1 MPAVHPFPEQ
11 LSIYRLKLLLY
22 QSYFFL
28 SATAQLNS
36 ELEFDSHS
44 AGGIEITLNKN
55 VAMIMIYKSGN
66 LTGGNTDQILCNI
79 PDNGRFVRAI
89 FAPCEVLSYN
99 WTPIGNTGYVTFE
112 DNTIKIRCK
121 DSIND
126 GVVVANLMIPRHII
140 QFD

>member
-1 MPAVHPFPEQ
+1 MVILLGQFLHRV
-11 LSIYRLKLLLY
+11 RL
-22 QSYFFL
+22 
-28 SATAQLNS
+28 
-36 ELEFDSHS
+36 
-44 AGGIEITLNKN
+44 
-55 VAMIMIYKSGN
+55 
-66 LTGGNTDQILCNI
+66 
-79 PDNGRFVRAI
+79 
-89 FAPCEVLSYN
+89 LSYN